1 MQMSSPPFIVFLLAM
16 ARYLPFLSSRCSEY
30 LPRPP
35 VRSVPTVSQEPFL
48 RCWILTVTS
57 DRQALNPSPTLTV
70 PIATR
75 LFLSFKV
82 TDLVCFMMAVTVK
95 SLELVAVPPG
105 VVTVIRPLVA
115 AEGTVAD
122 IRVEVPAEND
132 AVMPLKVTDV
142 APMRFV
148 P

>member
-1 MQMSSPPFIVFLLAM
+1 M
-16 ARYLPFLSSRCSEY
+16 
-30 LPRPP
+30 
-35 VRSVPTVSQEPFL
+35 TV
-48 RCWILTVTS
+48 IL
-57 DRQALNPSPTLTV
+57 DRQALNPSATV
-70 PIATR
+70 MVPVATR